1 MPYFNEFPYIRYQFP
16 DDNIRLIKNLS
27 IRPAVVN
34 DFFDERSNFETYTI
48 QDGDTPETLS
58 YDIFGETELHWT
70 IMLPNNILN
79 LYEDWPKTTNQF
91 DAYLISKYKEI
102 YFDSHFK
109 IKYPSTVLTDT
120 HIRQIIEF
128 KGVPETAYRS
138 NIQNVMATPHHFE
151 DADGNIY
158 PYDSVVDRTTMTTI
172 SNYNDAWG
180 RTFNRPAVEPVS
192 IFEYETELNEA
203 KRNILIPKFAVA
215 QRMKAQLRDLVNA

>member
-79 LYEDWPKTTNQF
+79 LYEDWPKTTAQF
-91 DAYLISKYKEI
+91 DAYLISKYQ
-102 YFDSHFK
+102 DSDREPESVTRR
-109 IKYPSTVLTDT
+109 YV
-120 HIRQIIEF
+120 EF
-128 KGVPETAYRS
+128 KGTDDNLYTSRIGAR
-138 NIQNVMATPHHFE
+138 NARPHHFE
-151 DADGNIY
+151 DDDDNIY
-158 PYDSVVDRTTMTTI
+158 PYDSVVSGGQTI
-172 SNYNDAWG
+172 SSFNDAWG
-180 RTFNRPAVEPVS
+180 RTFNRPSVSPVS